1 MRMEIAQPP
10 VYAVIVAG
18 GQGTR
23 MGTAI
28 PKQFLDLN
36 GHSVLFHTI
45 HAFVEAIPDVHIVLV
60 LPSHQLSYAQIVLQ
74 SFPNRID
81 LTLVSG
87 GETRFQSVCNGI
99 RDIPSNAIIMVH
111 DGVRP
116 LVSKALIQRCLQEA
130 LIHGSAIPVISVV
143 DSMREIGDQG
153 TSFPI
158 NRDRL
163 RIVQTPQTFRASI
176 LLSSMQQ
183 SYQDSF
189 TDEATVVE
197 AWGEKVHL
205 VEGERNNIKI
215 TTPDDLRFAKALLN
229 ENEN

>member
-1 MRMEIAQPP
+1 MELAQPP
-10 VYAVIVAG
+10 IFAVIVAG

-36 GHSVLFHTI
+36 GHSVLYHTI
-45 HAFVEAIPDVHIVLV
+45 YAFVEAIPDAHIVLV
-60 LPSHQLSYAQIVLQ
+60 LPAHQLSYAQIVLQ

-99 RDIPSNAIIMVH
+99 RDIPDHAIILVH

-116 LVSKALIQRCLQEA
+116 LISKKLIQRCLLEA

-143 DSMREIGDQG
+143 DSMRELGENN
-153 TSFPI
+153 TSFPV
-158 NRDRL
+158 NREKL

-176 LLSSMQQ
+176 LIPSMQQ
-183 SYQDSF
+183 AYQESF

-197 AWGEKVHL
+197 AWGEKIHL

-215 TTPDDLRFAKALLN
+215 TTPDDLRFAQALLN
-229 ENEN
+229 EKET